1 MLVDTNVVSELMRQR
16 PNPAVLKWAERQR
29 RMRLSVITVEEILY
43 GLGARQSV
51 RLSRWFDA
59 FVDRYCD
66 VLDVTLEIA
75 RRCASL
81 RATLRAE
88 GKPRTQADMLI
99 AATALVHDLP
109 LATRNVRDFKD
120 CGVAVVD
127 PFKKP

>member
-1 MLVDTNVVSELMRQR
+1 MLVDTNIVSELMRQQ

-29 RMRLSVITVEEILY
+29 RMRLSVVTVEEILY
-43 GLGARQSV
+43 GLGARQSL
-51 RLSRWFDA
+51 RLSRWFDI
-59 FVDRYCD
+59 FVDRHCD
-66 VLDVTLEIA
+66 VLDATLEIA

-109 LATRNVRDFKD
+109 LATRNVRDFD
-120 CGVAVVD
+120 GCGVAIVD
-127 PFKKP
+127 PFKKR